1 MSRQLSLFGDGAL
14 AAAGRESKLRSR
26 RRREGGGAGLRAA
39 VLGSGSGGNSTIVE
53 SDEGCLLLDAGF
65 SCRELERR
73 LEAVGRSAAD
83 VDAVLLTHEHDDHC
97 RGIDRFARRHQVPV
111 YGTRGTYRGPLLRG
125 LGSFARPM
133 APGVP
138 LAAAGFRIDVFPVS
152 HDAREPV
159 GIVVESGG
167 GFRFGLATDLGCRTP
182 EAWRNLQDLDI
193 LVLESNHDLDM
204 LRTGP
209 YPWRLKERVA
219 SKRGTSATRMRPPE
233 SRLCFRIVCP
243 GSSFVISRKR
253 TTRRLS
259 PSRRCSPYSIGAARG
274 RSCSWPSSIG
284 LDPGWR
290 LAAERRG
297 GGVELTSQTSR
308 HGEEPE
314 GRFVARVLV
323 YPRAEVLDPQGR
335 AIEDAL
341 GRIGFDGVRGI
352 RAGKSFEVALEA
364 ADERQ
369 ATEAVDRMCRQLLAN
384 PIVEDYTVEWV
395 SE

>member
-14 AAAGRESKLRSR
+14 AAAGRESKLQSR
-26 RRREGGGAGLRAA
+26 RRKAGGGAGLRVA

-53 SDEGCLLLDAGF
+53 SGEGCLLLDAGF

-97 RGIDRFARRHQVPV
+97 KGIDRFARRHRVPV
-111 YGTRGTYRGPLLRG
+111 YGTRGTYKGPLLRG

-167 GFRFGLATDLGCRTP
+167 GYRFGLATDLGCRTP
-182 EAWRNLQDLDI
+182 EAWRSLQDLDI

-219 SKRGTSATRMRPPE
+219 SKRGHLSNEDAAAGVE
-233 SRLCFRIVCP
+233 ALLSD
-243 GSSFVISRKR
+243 
-253 TTRRLS
+253 RLS
-259 PSRRCSPYSIGAARG
+259 WVVLCH
-274 RSCSWPSSIG
+274 
-284 LDPGWR
+284 L
-290 LAAERRG
+290 
-297 GGVELTSQTSR
+297 SQTNNS
-308 HGEEPE
+308 PA
-314 GRFVARVLV
+314 FAVAAVQ
-323 YPRAEVLDPQGR
+323 PVLDRRRSGAKLLVAEQHRPGPW
-335 AIEDAL
+335 L
-341 GRIGFDGVRGI
+341 
-352 RAGKSFEVALEA
+352 EVGG
-364 ADERQ
+364 
-369 ATEAVDRMCRQLLAN
+369 
-384 PIVEDYTVEWV
+384 
-395 SE
+395 